1 MDKNNSLIPLND
13 AVEVKLKILTTLSK
27 LSMKQTTLLFVKV
40 CMLLLLVPISVEADA
55 DYFESSPQSVNIYQ
69 GMTADTM
76 KILYN
81 LDPKEGADGKTY
93 IPIDM
98 GYGVAWADRNV
109 GADDNTATS
118 YGSYFRWGDSNAANY
133 SLGAHYKD
141 WKNIVATNNDF
152 AQDYDMARGNMGT
165 NWRMPSKSD
174 FEALIANSTISE
186 NNKFTNQTDNSKY
199 IIFPATGNY
208 LYTRQFDG
216 DLQYYWTKTYGGTIS
231 KKYCVYCLVRTG
243 TNAYKVAY
251 SDATNSTDI
260 GSNWGITVRAIYVP
274 AYPTCTLIINVGTK
288 KYQYICQEGQK
299 ITVTANATVEG
310 YVFDEW
316 KMEDGTTTDE
326 TDTNLSIRTFTMTGN
341 ITRTATFKRAI
352 HLVLVENGTDDH
364 YDDFADKLDGKTA
377 TTVTLNRKFEQGR
390 WSTICLPFEVSG
402 GMMTTL
408 KMSGRVYEFKY
419 ATGNANVGEGVNLY
433 FSNVK
438 KMEAGKCY
446 IVNAD
451 KTLSEKKSFVFNNVT
466 VDVSKDLGEALNS
479 KEAYDR
485 LSIASGYKT
494 KGDIEL
500 VGTLRNGTLI
510 GSSTEGNTYM
520 GLKGN
525 QIYYPN
531 TDSGSTIWAYRGI
544 FHSSETLDI
553 KNMQKMRI
561 IVDGEDRGEIRVEDG
576 EIIDADGDVRALS
589 DDLRRKF
596 IRDGVLYIE
605 RNGVNYDAQGK
616 RVESL

>member
-1 MDKNNSLIPLND
+1 
-13 AVEVKLKILTTLSK
+13 
-27 LSMKQTTLLFVKV
+27 MKQTTLLFVKV

-109 GADDNTATS
+109 GADNNTATS

-216 DLQYYWTKTYGGTIS
+216 DLQYYWTKTYGKTINS
-231 KKYCVYCLVRTG
+231 KHCVYCLVRTG

-251 SDATNSTDI
+251 SDATNSSDI
-260 GSNWGITVRAIYVP
+260 GSNWGITVR
-274 AYPTCTLIINVGTK
+274 
-288 KYQYICQEGQK
+288 
-299 ITVTANATVEG
+299 
-310 YVFDEW
+310 
-316 KMEDGTTTDE
+316 
-326 TDTNLSIRTFTMTGN
+326 TFTMTSN

-352 HLVLVENGTDDH
+352 HLVLVENGTNDH
-364 YDDFADKLDGKTA
+364 YDDFADELDGKTA

-485 LSIASGYKT
+485 LSNASGYKA
-494 KGDIEL
+494 KGNIEL
-500 VGTLRNGTLI
+500 VGTLRNGTLH
-510 GSSTEGNTYM
+510 GTATGNTYM

-544 FHSSETLDI
+544 FHSSKTLDI
-553 KNMQKMRI
+553 KNKQKMRI

-616 RVESL
+616 RVDSL